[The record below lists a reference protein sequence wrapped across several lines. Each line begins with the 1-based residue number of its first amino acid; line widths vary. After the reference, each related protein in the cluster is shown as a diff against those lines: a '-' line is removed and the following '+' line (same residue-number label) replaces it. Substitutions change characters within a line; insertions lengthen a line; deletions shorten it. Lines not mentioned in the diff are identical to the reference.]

1 MVTTR
6 SSNKRERPSYAE
18 NDSED
23 DEEYTLQQHEA
34 LERAEETRNRLVK
47 KLREEKRER
56 NYVPVNMIPD
66 ELLPKIFSYLDSA
79 KEIYQLS
86 LMSKTFRQAIT
97 PELVVQCAVFQGG
110 DCK

>member
-1 MVTTR
+1 
-6 SSNKRERPSYAE
+6 
-18 NDSED
+18 
-23 DEEYTLQQHEA
+23 
-34 LERAEETRNRLVK
+34 
-47 KLREEKRER
+47 
-56 NYVPVNMIPD
+56 MIPD
-66 ELLPKIFSYLDSA
+66 ELLPKIFSYMDSA